1 MEPQWIL
8 RETVL
13 ALQGRLLAEFG
24 GASGIR
30 DISMLDS
37 ALTRPENRYTYG
49 KPTISELAAAYA
61 FGLAKNHPFIDGNK
75 RIAFATAVLFL
86 ELNGRRFEASED
98 DATAQML
105 ALASGAIGE
114 EEYAEWLEKNSR
126 ETAH

>member
-30 DISMLDS
+30 DVPMLDS
-37 ALTRPENRYTYG
+37 ALARPENRYTYG
-49 KPTISELAAAYA
+49 NPTIPELAAAYA

-75 RIAFATAVLFL
+75 RIAFAVAVLFL

-126 ETAH
+126 EMPH